1 MMLLTTY
8 DDVDGNYMIMIM
20 KKKLDKDIVHYYNFL
35 IQKLYPYKGV
45 RRNRQINDRI
55 HL

>member
-8 DDVDGNYMIMIM
+8 DDVDENYMIM

-35 IQKLYPYKGV
+35 IQKLYPLRG
-45 RRNRQINDRI
+45 
-55 HL
+55 